1 MDHRD
6 HVFLL
11 SGGVSPGTGAPHPAV
26 WADIG
31 SGHGA
36 FTLALAELLGPDGQI
51 HSVDRDERS
60 LRDQRSALRNRFP
73 DTLVQFHAA
82 DFTHPLDLPPL
93 DGLVM
98 ANALHFIADGRKES
112 VVLRLKALLRQGGR
126 FILVEYNVD
135 RGNMWVPHPLS
146 YAAWENLASRC
157 GFTSTC
163 LLAKRPSSF
172 LHEFYAAL
180 SFA

>member
-11 SGGVSPGTGAPHPAV
+11 SEGVVPGV

-31 SGHGA
+31 SGRGA
-36 FTLALAELLGPDGQI
+36 FTLALADLLGPGGQI
-51 HSVDRDERS
+51 HSVDRDARA
-60 LRDQRSALRNRFP
+60 LQVQRDALSSRFP
-73 DTLVQFHAA
+73 GAAVQFHPT
-82 DFTHPLDLPPL
+82 DFTRPLDLPVL

-98 ANALHFIADGRKES
+98 ANSLHFIEDGRKEA
-112 VVLRLKALLRQGGR
+112 VVRQLKRILRPGGR

-146 YAAWENLASRC
+146 YPAWEKLAQRC
-157 GFTSTC
+157 GFSDTR
-163 LLAKRPSSF
+163 LLATAPSSF

-180 SFA
+180 STA